1 VPAPRAPKRA
11 AARTA
16 QPRRTGLRPP
26 TIKAGHAAPA
36 TVNIAEVVRRLRRT
50 APAWNPTAIAALTAR
65 TSDPFR
71 VLIACILSLRTQ
83 DTTTGPAAA
92 RLFALA
98 DTPEVMLRLSPARIA
113 RTIYPVGFYRT
124 KARVIRDISRDLLAH
139 HGGRVPDDIDQL
151 LTLKGVGRKTANLV
165 VTIGFGK
172 PGICVDT
179 HVHRISN
186 RLGYVRTRTPE
197 ETEMALRA
205 TLPRRYW
212 IGFND
217 LLVSFG
223 QNVCTPLSPHCST
236 CPVRVLCRRVGVTTS
251 R

>member
-1 VPAPRAPKRA
+1 
-11 AARTA
+11 
-16 QPRRTGLRPP
+16 
-26 TIKAGHAAPA
+26 
-36 TVNIAEVVRRLRRT
+36 
-50 APAWNPTAIAALTAR
+50 
-65 TSDPFR
+65 
-71 VLIACILSLRTQ
+71 VLVACLLSLRTQ
-83 DTTTGPAAA
+83 DTTTGPAAE

-98 DTPEVMLRLSPARIA
+98 DTPAAMVGLTPRAIERA
-113 RTIYPVGFYRT
+113 IYPVGFYRT
-124 KARVIRDISRDLLAH
+124 KARVILALCRDLLDRF
-139 HGGRVPDDIDQL
+139 GGRVPDDIDTL

-186 RLGYVRTRTPE
+186 RLGYVRTRRAD
-197 ETEMALRA
+197 ETEAALRA
-205 TLPRRYW
+205 KLPRRYW

-223 QNVCTPLSPHCST
+223 QNVCTPISPRCST
-236 CPVRVLCRRVGVTTS
+236 CPVHLLCRRVGVTSS